1 MIKEV
6 KYFFFIIVIFVFIFF
21 TSRYYFSDE
30 NIKKSYRSV
39 DNINL
44 KIDKYSS
51 NLLILK
57 NDTENIIEYVDENE
71 NKKKKKYFFWNL
83 LNDEKWS

>member
-83 LNDEKWS
+83 LNDEK

>member
-6 KYFFFIIVIFVFIFF
+6 KYFFFTIVIFVFIFF
-21 TSRYYFSDE
+21 TSKYYFSDE
-30 NIKKSYRSV
+30 NIRKSYRSV

-44 KIDKYSS
+44 KIDKYSN

-83 LNDEKWS
+83 LNDEK

>member
-6 KYFFFIIVIFVFIFF
+6 KYFFFTIVIFVFIFF
-21 TSRYYFSDE
+21 TSKYYFSDE
-30 NIKKSYRSV
+30 NIRKSYRSV

-83 LNDEKWS
+83 LNDEK